1 MLIPYLVL
9 GLSPSA
15 TQKEIRQ
22 RYLEQIRAHPPS
34 RDAKRFQQI
43 SAAYEAVK
51 DERTR
56 ISTAILGMARYR
68 DFELA
73 LDALAQARPI
83 QRQTPGLKT
92 LLVAEG
98 IVDE

>member
-22 RYLEQIRAHPPS
+22 RYLKLIRAHPPG
-34 RDAKRFQQI
+34 RDAERFQQI

-51 DERTR
+51 DERMR
-56 ISTAILGMARYR
+56 ISTAILGMAHYR

-73 LDALAQARPI
+73 LDALAQARPT
-83 QRQTPGLKT
+83 RCQTPGLKT

>member
-15 TQKEIRQ
+15 TQEEIRQ
-22 RYLEQIRAHPPS
+22 RYLELIRTHPPS
-34 RDAKRFQQI
+34 RDAERFQQI

-56 ISTAILGMARYR
+56 ISTAIMGMAHYR

-73 LDALAQARPI
+73 LDALAQARPARRRI
-83 QRQTPGLKT
+83 PDLKT